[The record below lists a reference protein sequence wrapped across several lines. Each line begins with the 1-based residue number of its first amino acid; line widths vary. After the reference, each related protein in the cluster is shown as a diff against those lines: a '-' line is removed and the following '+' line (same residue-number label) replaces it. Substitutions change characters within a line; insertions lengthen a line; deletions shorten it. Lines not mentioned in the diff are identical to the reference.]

1 MTPPEPG
8 QAKAGLVSS
17 GERGEGRAVRGSGLE
32 WLPAWE
38 GLVTAGEISR
48 PNQAVTT
55 NYRDTYWPHSHQPTT
70 NNVQCRHHQNFPT
83 NSSPLIIAFS
93 SARFETEEPTSCS
106 RQD

>member
-1 MTPPEPG
+1 MTPPDPG

-17 GERGEGRAVRGSGLE
+17 GERGEWRVVRGSGLD

-55 NYRDTYWPHSHQPTT
+55 NYRDTPWPQPTPPILSSVDIT
-70 NNVQCRHHQNFPT
+70 RTFPQILL
-83 NSSPLIIAFS
+83 PLS
-93 SARFETEEPTSCS
+93 GG
-106 RQD
+106 QH